1 MSISISPESVDSAA
15 PADRATPPVRGG
27 KRGRQLVAL
36 GVGALGLLFSL
47 GYFPRHARRAALAEE
62 ADRIAREPVSV
73 GVVTPVRAQATRSL
87 LLPGSIQALERASV
101 YSRANGYVRSWRV
114 DMGDHVEAG
123 ELLAELDTPE
133 LAREMDQAAAALAQA
148 DAGILQAEAT
158 LAYSRSTLE
167 RHSSLASLG
176 LTSQQEL
183 EERKAQ
189 ASVSAANVRVA
200 ETERRARAAQLQRLE
215 QLASF
220 ARVVAPFTGSVAA
233 RSVERGSLVSAGAD
247 SPLFEIVAID
257 PVRVFI
263 QVPQSLVQGVQ
274 PGIPA
279 QLELSEFPG
288 VSFAGVLTR
297 SSGTLDAQSRTMKVE
312 VRVPNPDAKL
322 LPGMYASVRLELTSS
337 QRSFLLPAT
346 TLLNRKAGTVV
357 AVVDDEDRVRLRPVE
372 IERDSGAEVEIDG
385 GLTGS
390 ERVIRAPRPDI
401 AEGQSVR
408 VAS

>member
-1 MSISISPESVDSAA
+1 MTISISPASVDSDA
-15 PADRATPPVRGG
+15 PASAALRSGQRR
-27 KRGRQLVAL
+27 RGRRLVAL
-36 GVGALGLLFSL
+36 GVGALGLLFGL
-47 GYFPRHARRAALAEE
+47 GYLPRQARRAALAEE

-73 GVVTPVRAQATRSL
+73 GVVSPVRAQATRSL

-133 LAREMDQAAAALAQA
+133 LAREIDQAAAALAQA
-148 DAGILQAEAT
+148 DAGILQAKAT

-189 ASVSAANVRVA
+189 ASVSTANVRVA

-220 ARVVAPFTGSVAA
+220 ARVVAPFSGSVAA
-233 RSVERGSLVSAGAD
+233 RNVERGSLVSAGAD
-247 SPLFEIVAID
+247 SPLFEIVAVD

-274 PGIPA
+274 PGIRA

-297 SSGTLDAQSRTMKVE
+297 SSGTLDPQSRTMRVE
-312 VRVPNPDAKL
+312 VRVPNPDGKL

-357 AVVDDEDRVRLRPVE
+357 AVVDDEDRVRLLPVE

-385 GLTGS
+385 GLSGS
-390 ERVIRAPRPDI
+390 ERVIRAPRPDV

-408 VAS
+408 VAG

>member
-1 MSISISPESVDSAA
+1 MTISIAPESVDSTA
-15 PADRATPPVRGG
+15 PASAPARSVQAG
-27 KRGRQLVAL
+27 RGRRLVAL
-36 GVGALGLLFSL
+36 GLGALGLLFSL
-47 GYFPRHARRAALAEE
+47 GYFPRQARRAALAAE

-73 GVVTPVRAQATRSL
+73 GVVSPVRAQATRSL

-101 YSRANGYVRSWRV
+101 YSRANGYVKSWRA

-133 LAREMDQAAAALAQA
+133 LAREIDQAAAALAQA
-148 DAGILQAEAT
+148 GASILQAQAT

-167 RHSSLASLG
+167 RYSSLASLG
-176 LTSQQEL
+176 LASQQEL
-183 EERKAQ
+183 DERKAQ
-189 ASVSAANVRVA
+189 ASVSAANLRVA
-200 ETERRARAAQLQRLE
+200 EAERTARAAQLQRLE

-220 ARVVAPFTGSVAA
+220 ARVVAPFAGNVAA
-233 RSVERGSLVSAGAD
+233 RNVERGSLVSAGAD
-247 SPLFEIVAID
+247 NPLFEIVAKD
-257 PVRVFI
+257 PLRVFI

-274 PGIPA
+274 PGIQA

-288 VSFAGVLTR
+288 VPFAGVLTR
-297 SSGTLDAQSRTMKVE
+297 SSGTLDPQSRTMKVE
-312 VRVPNPDAKL
+312 VRVPNPDGKL
-322 LPGMYASVRLELTSS
+322 LPGMYASVRLELVSS

-357 AVVDDEDRVRLRPVE
+357 AVVDDQDRVRLLPVE
-372 IERDSGAEVEIDG
+372 IERDSGAEIEIDA

-401 AEGQSVR
+401 AEGQTVR